1 LKKKKTNPSHN
12 SDACQRTYLHSP
24 FLKISMRWNG
34 ATKVLVKLLEYI
46 HQTGRDF
53 DSLRN

>member
-1 LKKKKTNPSHN
+1 
-12 SDACQRTYLHSP
+12 
-24 FLKISMRWNG
+24 MRWNG

-53 DSLRN
+53 DPLRN